1 MCVCVCVCVWYVFT
15 MLLPVV
21 SSVIVGAVGRCLIET
36 FVSHLFDGCNCE
48 CKTCKTTK
56 QDVMKTVSKFL
67 TLV

>member
-1 MCVCVCVCVWYVFT
+1 MCVCVVCVYDVT
-15 MLLPVV
+15 TCCL
-21 SSVIVGAVGRCLIET
+21 SVILGAIGRCLIET

-56 QDVMKTVSKFL
+56 QGVMKTVSKFL